1 MDSLGLALGERHSM
15 CVGMDPDISRTGA
28 FSKFLEDLDHAISK
42 IIIENDYH
50 SLYELTDKCI
60 NYDEFQH
67 LVQVHKWTS
76 MFDDIRSAR
85 SGRNSCKL
93 SLDFNPSSYD
103 PYSNPYRNVYQCVC
117 MTAYLVRRQVN
128 KETDTTELVFTTY
141 LLNFVFS
148 TTSNT
153 QRSEIRLV
161 TTFLYPTKDT
171 RKDSWTDNDILKNKG

>member
-1 MDSLGLALGERHSM
+1 MDSLGLALGERHQM
-15 CVGMDPDISRTGA
+15 FVGMDLSISRTGA
-28 FSKFLEDLDHAISK
+28 FSKFLEDLDQAISE
-42 IIIENDYH
+42 IIIHNDYYR
-50 SLYELTDKCI
+50 LYELTDKCI

-67 LVQVHKWTS
+67 LVQTHKWTS
-76 MFDDIRSAR
+76 MFDDIRNTT

-93 SLDFNPSSYD
+93 SLDFNPSSAD
-103 PYSNPYRNVYQCVC
+103 LYSNPYRNVYQCIC

-153 QRSEIRLV
+153 QKSEIRLV
-161 TTFLYPTKDT
+161 TNFLYPTKDT
-171 RKDSWTDNDILKNKG
+171 RKDSWTDDDILKNKG